1 MKPTKPTMNYQANMK
16 LQLLKKENELAEQ
29 RLQQA
34 LELKQLEYKLKEEE
48 HTLKLRLQCIHQ
60 LQIKD
65 LQVKRYHANQKIYE
79 IISKLTR
86 AIDNQRSKADIQ
98 EIYAAL
104 TEAFDHFC
112 KIHKQYHGL
121 LEDEDDIESSQYYF
135 KTTHNDFT
143 GTKGKM
149 DNFIH
154 MKDLKVKSCN
164 AKQKLF

>member
-1 MKPTKPTMNYQANMK
+1 MNYQANLK
-16 LQLLKKENELAEQ
+16 LQLLKKEHELAEQ

-34 LELKQLEYKLKEEE
+34 LDLKQLEYKLKEEE
-48 HTLKLRLQCIHQ
+48 HTLKLIELQRIHQ

-86 AIDNQRSKADIQ
+86 AIDNQRSKGNIQ
-98 EIYAAL
+98 EIYTAL

-121 LEDEDDIESSQYYF
+121 LEDEDNIESSQYYF

-143 GTKGKM
+143 KTKRKM

-154 MKDLKVKSCN
+154 IKDLKVKSCN